1 MGLQIKQNKT
11 MSQQKKADIMFCI
24 DNSSS
29 MQDCINGVRDTV
41 NSFVTTLEEGVQ
53 GQSPVDWE
61 IGLLTYSNYEF
72 RFVNLSRGTGDFK
85 KAIDRKVK
93 GDEFT
98 PGAIDFVISQA
109 NWREGAQRVIVV
121 FTDEKLEYGRSKA
134 NAGNGAKG
142 YDKLLKKIV
151 DSYVQIIFYGPNCPY
166 YNRFQVCPK
175 SEVNIV
181 SSFSGISF
189 DELMKR
195 LAVTVS
201 SGNAFAG
208 KEPVIKDLVYDLSD
222 IHIIED

>member
-29 MQDCINGVRDTV
+29 MQDCIDGVRDTV

-53 GQSPVDWE
+53 GLSPVDWE

-72 RFVNLSRGTGDFK
+72 RFVNLSKGTADFK

-93 GDEFT
+93 GNEFT
-98 PGAIDFVISQA
+98 PGAIDYAISQT
-109 NWREGAQRVIVV
+109 NWREGAQRVLVV
-121 FTDEKLEYGRSKA
+121 FTDEKLEYGLSKT
-134 NAGNGAKG
+134 NAENGAKD
-142 YDKLLKKIV
+142 YEKLLKKIV
-151 DSYVQIIFYGPNCPY
+151 DSHIQIIFYGPNCPY

-181 SSFSGISF
+181 SGFSGISF
-189 DELMKR
+189 NELMKR

-208 KEPVIKDLVYDLSD
+208 KDPVIKEMVYDFSD
-222 IHIIED
+222 IKIIEE

>member
-1 MGLQIKQNKT
+1 MFQK
-11 MSQQKKADIMFCI
+11 KKADIMFCI

-29 MQDCINGVRDTV
+29 MQDCIDGVRDSV
-41 NSFVTTLEEGVQ
+41 NGFVASLEKGEQ
-53 GQSPVDWE
+53 GYSPVDWE

-72 RFVNLSRGTGDFK
+72 RFVNLSNETTNFK
-85 KAIDRKVK
+85 RVIDRKVK

-98 PGAIDFVISQA
+98 PGAIDYTISQT
-109 NWREGAQRVIVV
+109 NWREGAQRIIVV
-121 FTDEKLEYGRSKA
+121 FTDERLQCGRSET
-134 NAGNGAKG
+134 NAGNGAKS
-142 YDKLLKKIV
+142 YDQLLKKIV
-151 DSYVQIIFYGPNCPY
+151 DSHIQIIFYGPNCPY

-195 LAVTVS
+195 LAITVS

-208 KEPVIKDLVYDLSD
+208 KDSVVKEMVYDLSE
-222 IHIIED
+222 IRIIEE